1 MSAVTVARAIT
12 VVIADD
18 QPLMRAALR
27 TILEADGVEVLGEAG
42 DGDTAIGLV
51 ARLQP
56 AVVLMDVRMPGR
68 DGLSAT
74 AAVRAQHPAVAV
86 LVLTTFDD
94 DETLFGA
101 LRAGAQG
108 FLLKNAGPEA
118 LQQAVRSVVDG
129 DAVLDPAVTARVM
142 RKFVGD
148 TAAMPT
154 AEHSDIARL
163 TEREKDVLWLL
174 GTGLTNAEIA
184 QALAIGEATAKSH
197 VSNVI
202 LKLGVRDRVQAVI
215 KAFEAGFARQ
225 PRHVQRHAPGSRLA
239 AGESAATD

>member
-148 TAAMPT
+148 TAPTPT

>member
-1 MSAVTVARAIT
+1 MSAATAPQALT

-42 DGDTAIGLV
+42 DGDTAIDLV

-68 DGLSAT
+68 DGISAT
-74 AAVRAQHPAVAV
+74 TAIRAQHPAVAV

-129 DAVLDPAVTARVM
+129 DAVLDPAVIARVM
-142 RKFVGD
+142 RKFVAD
-148 TAAMPT
+148 VAATPT
-154 AEHSDIARL
+154 TEHSDLVRL

-174 GTGLTNAEIA
+174 STGLTNAEIA
-184 QALAIGEATAKSH
+184 DALSIGEATAKSH

-215 KAFEAGFARQ
+215 KAFDSGFARQ
-225 PRHVQRHAPGSRLA
+225 HRDVQRRALRPRLVA
-239 AGESAATD
+239 RESAATD